1 MRSIFRLLA
10 VSAAILGVALVAG
23 CSESNPISAFQP
35 EIVNDTDAF
44 EFQITDARNVS
55 TTLTYSW
62 LNTGSQASVDH
73 STALD
78 DGAAAVVLRD
88 ATGTE
93 VYSSGL
99 KASGTEQSVAGSPGA
114 WTVVVTFSSFDGTS
128 NFRLQK
134 L

>member
-1 MRSIFRLLA
+1 MRRNFGLVTAGLA
-10 VSAAILGVALVAG
+10 VLVLTVMAG
-23 CSESNPISAFQP
+23 CSDSNPISAFQP
-35 EIVNDTDAF
+35 EIINDTDAF

-62 LNTGSQASVDH
+62 VNTGAQASVDH

-78 DGAAAVVLRD
+78 DGVASVVLRD
-88 ATGTE
+88 ANGTQ

-99 KASGTEQSVAGSPGA
+99 KASGTEQSLAGTSGA
-114 WTVVVTFSSFDGTS
+114 WSVVVTFSNFDGTS